1 MLSKEVFKEGIE
13 ELKTI
18 FPELEMTKKRAELWY
33 RYSEKLE
40 DDQWKDKI
48 ANCIKYCAKRAPLLA
63 DILDKDGNYKNDYKS
78 YRKV

>member
-1 MLSKEVFKEGIE
+1 MLSKEAFNTGIE
-13 ELKTI
+13 ELKVI

-33 RYSEKLE
+33 KYSEKLE
-40 DDQWKDKI
+40 DDQWKEKI
-48 ANCIKYCAKRAPLLA
+48 TNCIRYCAKRIPLLA